1 MNEKILQHPPN
12 LSFNNQRC
20 TTLTSD
26 TSKLK
31 IFIQVYFQELKRTK
45 FPTKKITD
53 MISVNH
59 SKQIKYKMLSYIFK
73 DG

>member
-31 IFIQVYFQELKRTK
+31 IFIQVYFQKLKRTK
-45 FPTKKITD
+45 FPTTTD
-53 MISVNH
+53 MISVKN
-59 SKQIKYKMLSYIFK
+59 SKQIKYKLLSYIFK
-73 DG
+73 DGKT